1 MKKQMIYEEP
11 TVQLYEVAVEAGFS
25 VTGGG
30 SSDWGDGRP
39 GGDFDENEYDDEL

>member
-1 MKKQMIYEEP
+1 MKKLMIYEEP

-30 SSDWGDGRP
+30 SEWGDGRP
-39 GGDFDENEYDDEL
+39 GGDFDENEYPDEL